1 MGNDFLEDDSTT
13 EENWDE
19 FKVEPEVG
27 DLKILNDLVKRA
39 AEIKA
44 GITKLETRT
53 EQGKSLFKDLMEVQ
67 IPQKMERCGF
77 AVGDTV
83 SYGGIKVELKSDTY
97 ANVPSISA
105 INDEKDEKK
114 RQELID
120 RRAAGLAILE
130 EMAPTLIKRKFDIAI
145 DREQP
150 EQAQLVKN
158 LLEEMEDPPEWTEGL
173 NVHPA
178 TLSKWVREKKSTAY
192 AFTPHQEWAFG
203 LFPKKVAKITK

>member
-1 MGNDFLEDDSTT
+1 MNDSFLEDDSPT

-19 FKVEPEVG
+19 FKPEPELGLAKV
-27 DLKILNDLVKRA
+27 LNEKVKQA

-44 GITKLETRT
+44 GIAKLESRT
-53 EQGKSLFKDLMEVQ
+53 EQGKSLLKDLLEVQ
-67 IPQKMERCGF
+67 IPQLMERSGMQ
-77 AVGDTV
+77 VGDAI
-83 SYGGIKVELKSDTY
+83 SYSGIKVELKSDTY

-130 EMAPTLIKRKFDIAI
+130 EMAPTLIKRKFDITI

-158 LLEEMEDPPEWTEGL
+158 LLEEMENPPEWTEGL

>member
-1 MGNDFLEDDSTT
+1 MSNDFLEDDSPV

-27 DLKILNDLVKRA
+27 LAKVLNEKVKLA
-39 AEIKA
+39 AEVKA
-44 GITKLETRT
+44 GIAQLENRT
-53 EQGKSLFKDLMEVQ
+53 EKGKAMLKDLLEVQ
-67 IPQKMERCGF
+67 IPQLMERSGMQ
-77 AVGDTV
+77 VGDAI

-114 RQELID
+114 KKELSE

-130 EMAPTLIKRKFDIAI
+130 EMAPTLIKRKYEITV
-145 DREQP
+145 DRENVT
-150 EQAQLVKN
+150 QAQSVKN